1 MASLTTTEVLGFCTS
16 VGQAMTTHKALLLT
30 KKLDITDLKTELAAE
45 QQTAVEAD
53 SAQETLK
60 ANLKVQTEATAAALD
75 AAYASASTKLDAMI
89 GAVGKTSELGK
100 QLARLRS
107 SIRRGP
113 NPPPAPPA
121 PNP

>member
-30 KKLDITDLKTELAAE
+30 KKLDVADWQTELTDE
-45 QQTAVEAD
+45 QQSAAEAD

-60 ANLKVQTEATAAALD
+60 ANLKIQTEATAAALD

-89 GAVGKTSELGK
+89 GEGPGLEFRGYA
-100 QLARLRS
+100 ARWLH
-107 SIRRGP
+107 
-113 NPPPAPPA
+113 AA
-121 PNP
+121 

>member
-30 KKLDITDLKTELAAE
+30 KKLDVTDWQTELASQQQTAATADAAQEKLKTDLKL
-45 QQTAVEAD
+45 
-53 SAQETLK
+53 
-60 ANLKVQTEATAAALD
+60 QTEATAAALD

-100 QLARLRS
+100 QFARLRS
-107 SIRRGP
+107 GIRRGP
-113 NPPPAPPA
+113 NPAPAPPA

>member
-30 KKLDITDLKTELAAE
+30 KKLDVADWQTELADE
-45 QQTAVEAD
+45 QETAAEAD

-113 NPPPAPPA
+113 NTPPAPPA

>member
-45 QQTAVEAD
+45 QQTAAEAD

-60 ANLKVQTEATAAALD
+60 ASLKVQTEATAAALD
-75 AAYASASTKLDAMI
+75 AAYTSASTKLDAMI

-113 NPPPAPPA
+113 PPPPAPPA